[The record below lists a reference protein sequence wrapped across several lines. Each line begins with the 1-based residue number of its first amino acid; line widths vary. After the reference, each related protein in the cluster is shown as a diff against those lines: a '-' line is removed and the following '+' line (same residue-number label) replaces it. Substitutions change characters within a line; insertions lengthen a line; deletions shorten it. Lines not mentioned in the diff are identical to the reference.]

1 MAFEIE
7 HDWQANLAT
16 PRARIGERAKNKL
29 LIILCLVWVC
39 LGLIGH
45 QPWKPVEATT
55 ISIVKSMLAG
65 DNLLAPVAIGKIN
78 IENPPLYYWSAAGFS
93 YLFKSFLSMH
103 DAARLATGGWMALTL
118 LFVGMT
124 GRELWGR
131 GAGRQS
137 TFALLG
143 CLGLIYSAHLLSPE
157 IAALTA
163 YSMGFYAL
171 ALANRR
177 PYRAAGLLA
186 LSLISGFLATGF
198 SPLIIILTTAL
209 ILPIGF
215 SAWRNQRHGLVILMA
230 LLISAPVISSWHY
243 LVWQHKPD
251 LLLAWWHVYF
261 GNFDHNYYSYFL
273 NILAWFAL
281 PAWPIALWGL
291 WRYRGYLLN
300 KPKFQLILIFFIV
313 SLCVIGSVADRR
325 EIYALP
331 LLLPIVALA
340 GGSVETMKRG
350 ATGLLNWF
358 GLILFSCLSFIIWL
372 GWLAFVSG
380 WPARL
385 NTRMQFLSGLN
396 SASINWLMLL
406 LAVLATLAWLFI
418 IVNTKRSNRAALT
431 TWAVGVTMVW
441 ALLMTLWLPW
451 IDSARSY
458 QAVFSQL
465 KVALPKHACV
475 NTKNFTD
482 AELALLH
489 YHADIKAIAFED
501 AQKLECDIYIIH
513 DTTSKNVYQPGKQW
527 KQIWRGKRA
536 TDKRNEGFRMFK
548 YYQ

>member
-45 QPWKPVEATT
+45 QPWKPIEPTT
-55 ISIVKSMLAG
+55 ISIVKSMLSG
-65 DNLLAPVAIGKIN
+65 NNLLAPVAIGKIN
-78 IENPPLYYWSAAGFS
+78 IENPPLYYWSAAGFGFI
-93 YLFKSFLSMH
+93 FKSFLSLH

-143 CLGLIYSAHLLSPE
+143 CLGLVYSAHLLSPE
-157 IAALTA
+157 IAALSA

-171 ALANRR
+171 SLAYRR
-177 PYRAAGLLA
+177 PYRSAGLLA
-186 LSLISGFLATGF
+186 LSLMLGFLATGF
-198 SPLIIILTTAL
+198 SPLLIILTTAL
-209 ILPIGF
+209 LLPAF
-215 SAWRNQRHGLVILMA
+215 FQTWRNSRHGLVV
-230 LLISAPVISSWHY
+230 LIAVVSATPVILLWHF
-243 LVWQHKPD
+243 LVWQQNPD
-251 LLLAWWHVYF
+251 LVLSWWRIYF
-261 GNFDHNYYSYFL
+261 TNFDHNYYNYFF

-291 WRYRGYLLN
+291 WRYRSYLFN
-300 KPKFQLILIFFIV
+300 KPKFQLILVFFIV
-313 SLCVIGSVADRR
+313 ALCILGSVADRR

-331 LLLPIVALA
+331 LLIPIVTIA
-340 GGSVETMKRG
+340 GGSVEIMKRG

-385 NTRMQFLSGLN
+385 NVRMQYLSGLTEGN
-396 SASINWLMLL
+396 INWPMLIFAL
-406 LAVLATLAWLFI
+406 LSTLTWLLI
-418 IVNTKRSNRAALT
+418 VVNTKRSNRAALT
-431 TWAVGVTMVW
+431 TWAVGITMVW

-458 QAVFSQL
+458 QQIFVQ
-465 KVALPKHACV
+465 VQIALPKHACV
-475 NTKNFTD
+475 NTKNFSDTD
-482 AELALLH
+482 LSLL
-489 YHADIKAIAFED
+489 YYYVDIKGIAFED
-501 AQKLECDIYIIH
+501 AQQLDCDIYIIH
-513 DTTSKNVYQPGKQW
+513 DNSAKNRYEPGKKW
-527 KQIWRGKRA
+527 RKIWSGRRA
-536 TDKRNEGFRMFK
+536 NDKRNEGFRMFK
-548 YYQ
+548 YLQ